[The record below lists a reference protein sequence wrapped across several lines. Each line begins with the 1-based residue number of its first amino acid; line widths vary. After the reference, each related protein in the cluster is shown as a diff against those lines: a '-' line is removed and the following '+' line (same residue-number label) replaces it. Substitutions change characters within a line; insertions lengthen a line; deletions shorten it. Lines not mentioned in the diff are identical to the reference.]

1 MLAESDR
8 TLLVGRLTESP
19 DYPPGKLTSQEKLP
33 KAGSTPLRGVALRTV
48 RSIGPPAVPLHS
60 RDHCLAEK
68 HWRVV
73 TRADTVAA
81 QPESW
86 TASRLGNPW
95 TLVSLRIGP
104 RPGEISLWGPSHCQ
118 GQFVS
123 TPAFRPRRLLE
134 YLALPLGTCRLGASG
149 QPRSAH
155 WVRPGMPGG
164 AWASRR
170 GRQWPAGASRTVAGG
185 GSREMTAPSAEGR
198 GPGRAAN
205 CAAL

>member
-86 TASRLGNPW
+86 TASRLGNPSFPSESA
-95 TLVSLRIGP
+95 LGQAKSAFGA
-104 RPGEISLWGPSHCQ
+104 RP
-118 GQFVS
+118 
-123 TPAFRPRRLLE
+123 TAR
-134 YLALPLGTCRLGASG
+134 ASSSEL
-149 QPRSAH
+149 PRSGH
-155 WVRPGMPGG
+155 G
-164 AWASRR
+164 AF
-170 GRQWPAGASRTVAGG
+170 
-185 GSREMTAPSAEGR
+185 
-198 GPGRAAN
+198 
-205 CAAL
+205 